1 MKGQPRTALPRAAG
15 VLRGLVVLLVVAHL
29 AAVASGRRVHSK
41 RYSETATQQAAQT
54 AQAPQTL
61 APEEDEDYDEEAED
75 DERVYKNPRNSP
87 SAVCPRDEEH
97 ANFLGQTCL
106 RKCSS
111 DEDCKSKKKKCRCDG
126 TCGMSCIKPDRECP
140 DLDPLPVGNVTT
152 TGRFFGDTATY
163 ACEMGFHLVG
173 LRVRSCQADGHWSGQ
188 QPTCKNVY
196 CRTPPPMDHARHNA
210 LQLQTT
216 FDVGTTLK
224 YQCHSGY
231 VTNGFPTAKCLAM
244 GGSASWFGP
253 DISCEPRTCGQ
264 PADPE
269 NGWHKASCY
278 TYTCRATYECAKE
291 YELVGRAERTC
302 QADGTWSPKD
312 LPTCV
317 LVAEVECPAPE
328 NPVNGRAI
336 YTRQAYNSVVS
347 YECNYGYSLVGDATR
362 KCGADRRWSGHKPAC
377 QEINCGDPGPL
388 YNGWLENLEGG
399 TGLGASV
406 IFRCKEGTRL
416 EGNSSSVCQID
427 GHWRYPSPRCMAP
440 CVVPKIING
449 TVKPRGVSNNTD
461 DLMGAIGADG
471 AQTVQ
476 HGEQLVVHCE
486 PRYEFLNNGTPVTC
500 NNGTW
505 TQIPKCQPARCKRMP
520 RAPRNGY
527 VIAPKT
533 DHGMRARFACRDGYT
548 LNGTDVTE
556 CSYGNWSNEVP
567 LCDEVYCPFPGYV
580 ENGKVMLVG
589 NMGLYDYRPYVRK
602 VTNNKQIMYDC
613 DRGYVL
619 AEGPPGATCIGGE
632 WSPQQLPKCVPGKHP
647 RLRWSR
653 SVRRR
658 RAALF
663 AARLKMMSSPRWSAD
678 SDNNESNHVS
688 GHRQHTRLTAAT
700 PAPSVEFQ
708 PWGAPV
714 MDHDNVQDSSAMQPS
729 AASRDMMARLLGK
742 NLSPDSHAA
751 SDSASVAGDPEQSYS
766 DTHPL
771 YGRAQP
777 AHNGAD
783 GPRGMPRLVSWFTAD
798 GRTREHARAER
809 ARRAALHQDPDH
821 EDDDDDEEED
831 SNSASATDEAS
842 SSSSSSSSSEESLDH
857 HAVTTAAAKTKKN
870 ETVLSRQARASR
882 TRVGPQVMRANRH
895 RGGDRR
901 KSTKTRKDSTKKTS
915 PGNTVTCEALAT
927 DQYTHVV
934 VTKPGRDHNDSASS
948 GSTVQVSCEVG
959 YQLSIGANQ
968 TAKCVR
974 GRWKPAKP
982 ECIIVP
988 CRIPETEHAIY
999 RRVNDSTLLIEDT
1012 EVSSDEE
1019 VKFSC
1024 INGYNPVGALRF
1036 RCKHGEWDVS
1046 ELPWCE
1052 PGEDTHYRGSD
1063 SGSDIDLFGE
1073 VDKGDRRSCNP
1084 PSKVQGSLV
1093 YVNGHPIKDSDI
1105 NFPDGTEVTFNCM
1118 ASIMGEKS
1126 TWRVLCEDGTWL
1138 GRSLSC
1144 DMEDLADSK
1153 MRDNTTC
1160 TLRSTEPNVVSFH
1173 NDQLITVDVVELPAG
1188 AVVVSR
1194 CRDIGKYQLIG
1205 SSHRRCVS
1213 GEWDGQ
1219 KPVCFGLNQEN
1230 DYALEKPPTILFRH
1244 RLGPIAQSNDG
1255 KLIVYPGV
1263 VLHMECLWIRRFGT
1277 PKWSVNHSY
1286 SSNNSAVIVLT
1297 DSLNST
1303 NATDTPQKVYPTG
1316 WNSEDGRDSALEYRL
1331 SILHASQDDSGE
1343 FTCTTPTRHTHAVT
1357 IEVKAVNC
1365 PKLPE
1370 KRGLVY
1376 SATHTK
1382 MNSRVSMSCPGGNSL
1397 IGASEIVCLASGNW
1411 SAPFP
1416 VCESVECADFGV
1428 GARPAVDAN
1437 LRVSILSRGVG
1448 GQAVFSCPAGF
1459 GLVGPTHSVCQANG
1473 EWAGPYPTCKV
1484 VNCEAPGTPDH
1495 GYTTGQGPPYRAGDI
1510 VQFNCNPQFMME
1522 GQPIIACQEN
1532 GRWSGSVP
1540 KCVQACSYPGTAISG
1555 RMSDVKFYY
1564 KIGETV
1570 TFDCDVGLEIRGVSM
1585 LRCMRNGKWSNAIP
1599 VCVPAGSGGNR

>member
-1 MKGQPRTALPRAAG
+1 MTPRQRSGRASAG
-15 VLRGLVVLLVVAHL
+15 RLGVLLVALVLLHL
-29 AAVASGRRVHSK
+29 ADVTSGRRVHSK
-41 RYSETATQQAAQT
+41 RYSESGPQAQQAAPAAGQT
-54 AQAPQTL
+54 V
-61 APEEDEDYDEEAED
+61 APEEDEDYDSTEAED

-126 TCGMSCIKPDRECP
+126 MCGMSCIKPDRECP
-140 DLDPLPVGNVTT
+140 DLDQLAIGNVTT
-152 TGRFFGDTATY
+152 TGRFFGDSATY
-163 ACEMGFHLVG
+163 TCEAGFHLVG
-173 LRVRSCQADGHWSGQ
+173 LRVRTCQADGKWSGQ
-188 QPTCKNVY
+188 APTCKSVY
-196 CRTPPPMDHARHNA
+196 CRTPPPMDHARHSA
-210 LQLQTT
+210 LPAQTT

-328 NPVNGRAI
+328 NPTNGRAI

-347 YECNYGYSLVGDATR
+347 YECNYGYSLVGDSTR
-362 KCGADRRWSGHKPAC
+362 RCGADRRWSGHKPAC
-377 QEINCGDPGPL
+377 Q
-388 YNGWLENLEGG
+388 
-399 TGLGASV
+399 
-406 IFRCKEGTRL
+406 
-416 EGNSSSVCQID
+416 
-427 GHWRYPSPRCMAP
+427 
-440 CVVPKIING
+440 
-449 TVKPRGVSNNTD
+449 
-461 DLMGAIGADG
+461 
-471 AQTVQ
+471 
-476 HGEQLVVHCE
+476 
-486 PRYEFLNNGTPVTC
+486 
-500 NNGTW
+500 
-505 TQIPKCQPARCKRMP
+505 
-520 RAPRNGY
+520 
-527 VIAPKT
+527 
-533 DHGMRARFACRDGYT
+533 
-548 LNGTDVTE
+548 
-556 CSYGNWSNEVP
+556 
-567 LCDEVYCPFPGYV
+567 VYCPFPGYV

-619 AEGPPGATCIGGE
+619 AEGPPGATCLSGD
-632 WSPQQLPKCVPGKHP
+632 WSPKQLPRCVPGKHP

-653 SVRRR
+653 SVRQR
-658 RAALF
+658 RAALY
-663 AARLKMMSSPRWSAD
+663 AARLRALSSWSSEGSSSSSGGH
-678 SDNNESNHVS
+678 SDNEESNHVV
-688 GHRQHTRLTAAT
+688 HHHRLTAAT

-714 MDHDNVQDSSAMQPS
+714 MDHDTVQDSSLLQPS
-729 AASRDMMARLLGK
+729 EASRDLVRHLLGK
-742 NLSPDSHAA
+742 NLSPDGQDHPRGHARA
-751 SDSASVAGDPEQSYS
+751 PQDSAHVAGNPDMRHSDS
-766 DTHPL
+766 HPL
-771 YGRAQP
+771 YGRVQP
-777 AHNGAD
+777 AHNGAE
-783 GPRGMPRLVSWFTAD
+783 PMGMPSVVSWFTAD
-798 GRTREHARAER
+798 GRTREQWRAER
-809 ARRAALHQDPDH
+809 ARRAAHPDQDPD
-821 EDDDDDEEED
+821 DDDVSDSESDSESDE
-831 SNSASATDEAS
+831 S
-842 SSSSSSSSSEESLDH
+842 SSSSAASSEETSHEH
-857 HAVTTAAAKTKKN
+857 HAATPGSTKSPTQAKN
-870 ETVLSRQARASR
+870 GTVLSRQARASR

-915 PGNTVTCEALAT
+915 PGNTVTCESL
-927 DQYTHVV
+927 DINSFTHVV

-948 GSTVQVSCEVG
+948 GSTVLVTCEVG
-959 YQLSIGANQ
+959 YQLSIGVNL

-999 RRVNDSTLLIEDT
+999 RRVNDSALLIEDT

-1052 PGEDTHYRGSD
+1052 PGDDTNYRGSD
-1063 SGSDIDLFGE
+1063 SGGDIDLFGE
-1073 VDKGDRRSCNP
+1073 VDKGDRRSCTP
-1084 PSKVQGSLV
+1084 PGKVQGSLV
-1093 YVNGHPIKDSDI
+1093 YINGHPMKDGEMS
-1105 NFPDGTEVTFNCM
+1105 FPDGTEVTFNCM

-1126 TWRVLCEDGTWL
+1126 TWRILCEDGTWL

-1173 NDQLITVDVVELPAG
+1173 NDQLITVDVVDLPAG

-1244 RLGPIAQSNDG
+1244 RLGAIAQSNDG

-1277 PKWSVNHSY
+1277 PKWSVSHSY
-1286 SSNNSAVIVLT
+1286 RSNNSAVIVLT
-1297 DSLNST
+1297 DTLNTTNST
-1303 NATDTPQKVYPTG
+1303 DAPQKIYPTG

-1343 FTCTTPTRHTHAVT
+1343 FTCTTPTRHTHSVT

-1365 PKLPE
+1365 PKLPD

-1376 SATHTK
+1376 SSTSTK

-1416 VCESVECADFGV
+1416 VCESES
-1428 GARPAVDAN
+1428 
-1437 LRVSILSRGVG
+1437 L
-1448 GQAVFSCPAGF
+1448 
-1459 GLVGPTHSVCQANG
+1459 
-1473 EWAGPYPTCKV
+1473 V

-1540 KCVQACSYPGTAISG
+1540 KCKQLAS
-1555 RMSDVKFYY
+1555 
-1564 KIGETV
+1564 
-1570 TFDCDVGLEIRGVSM
+1570 
-1585 LRCMRNGKWSNAIP
+1585 
-1599 VCVPAGSGGNR
+1599 

>member
-1 MKGQPRTALPRAAG
+1 MTPRQRSGRASAG
-15 VLRGLVVLLVVAHL
+15 RLGVLLVALVLLHL
-29 AAVASGRRVHSK
+29 ADVTSARRVHSK
-41 RYSETATQQAAQT
+41 RYSESGPQAQQAAPAAGQT
-54 AQAPQTL
+54 V
-61 APEEDEDYDEEAED
+61 APEEDEDYDSTEAED

-126 TCGMSCIKPDRECP
+126 MCGMSCIKPDRECP
-140 DLDPLPVGNVTT
+140 DLDQLAIGNVTT
-152 TGRFFGDTATY
+152 TGRFFGDSATY
-163 ACEMGFHLVG
+163 TCEAGFHLVG
-173 LRVRSCQADGHWSGQ
+173 LRVRTCQADGKWSGQ
-188 QPTCKNVY
+188 APTCKSVY
-196 CRTPPPMDHARHNA
+196 CRTPPPMDHARHSA
-210 LQLQTT
+210 LPAQTT

-328 NPVNGRAI
+328 NPTNGRAI

-347 YECNYGYSLVGDATR
+347 YECNYGYSLVGDSTR
-362 KCGADRRWSGHKPAC
+362 RCGADRRWSGHKPAC

-399 TGLGASV
+399 TLLGASV
-406 IFRCKEGTRL
+406 IFRCKEGMRL
-416 EGNSSSVCQID
+416 EGNASSVCQID
-427 GHWRYPSPRCMAP
+427 GHWRYPTPRCMAP

-449 TVKPRGVSNNTD
+449 TVWPRGVMSNSTD
-461 DLMGAIGADG
+461 DPLTMSTDG
-471 AQTVQ
+471 AQTVP
-476 HGEQLVVHCE
+476 HGEQLMVRCE
-486 PRYEFLNNGTPVTC
+486 PRYEFLNNGTPVLC

-505 TQIPKCQPARCKRMP
+505 TQIPKCQP
-520 RAPRNGY
+520 
-527 VIAPKT
+527 
-533 DHGMRARFACRDGYT
+533 
-548 LNGTDVTE
+548 
-556 CSYGNWSNEVP
+556 
-567 LCDEVYCPFPGYV
+567 VYCPFPGYV

-619 AEGPPGATCIGGE
+619 AEGPPGATCLSGD
-632 WSPQQLPKCVPGKHP
+632 WSPKQLPRCVPGKHP

-653 SVRRR
+653 SVRQR
-658 RAALF
+658 RAALY
-663 AARLKMMSSPRWSAD
+663 AARLRALSSWSSEGSSSSSGGH
-678 SDNNESNHVS
+678 SDNEESNHVV
-688 GHRQHTRLTAAT
+688 HHHRLTAAT

-714 MDHDNVQDSSAMQPS
+714 MDHDTVQDSSLLQPS
-729 AASRDMMARLLGK
+729 EASRDLVRHLLGK
-742 NLSPDSHAA
+742 NLSPDGQDHPRGHARA
-751 SDSASVAGDPEQSYS
+751 PQDSAHVAGNPDMRHSDS
-766 DTHPL
+766 HPL
-771 YGRAQP
+771 YGRVQP
-777 AHNGAD
+777 AHNGAE
-783 GPRGMPRLVSWFTAD
+783 PMGMPSVVSWFTAD
-798 GRTREHARAER
+798 GRTREQWRAER
-809 ARRAALHQDPDH
+809 ARRAAHPDQDPD
-821 EDDDDDEEED
+821 DDDVSDSESDSESDE
-831 SNSASATDEAS
+831 S
-842 SSSSSSSSSEESLDH
+842 SSSSAASSEETSHEH
-857 HAVTTAAAKTKKN
+857 HAAAPGSTKSPTQAKN
-870 ETVLSRQARASR
+870 GTVLSRQARASR

-915 PGNTVTCEALAT
+915 PGNTVTCESL
-927 DQYTHVV
+927 DINSFTHVV

-948 GSTVQVSCEVG
+948 GSTVLVTCEVG
-959 YQLSIGANQ
+959 YQLSIGVNL

-999 RRVNDSTLLIEDT
+999 RRVNDSALLIEDT

-1052 PGEDTHYRGSD
+1052 PVAASRSPNAQDHVIVQHSGVQHSGVQHSGVQHSGVQHHGAQQHGSQQHWVQHRGAQLQHPVPCVLPHVQDGQYLLGYRAGLTVGPGSIVSYLCSGPGGPPGSLSGSEHARSATCSRTGVMAPEPRCAGDDTNYRGSD
-1063 SGSDIDLFGE
+1063 SGGDIDLFGE
-1073 VDKGDRRSCNP
+1073 VDKGDRRSCTP
-1084 PSKVQGSLV
+1084 PGKVQGSLV
-1093 YVNGHPIKDSDI
+1093 YINGHPMKDGEMS
-1105 NFPDGTEVTFNCM
+1105 FPDGTEVTFNCM

-1126 TWRVLCEDGTWL
+1126 TWRILCEDGTWL

-1173 NDQLITVDVVELPAG
+1173 NDQLITVDVVDLPAG

-1244 RLGPIAQSNDG
+1244 RLGAIAQSNDG

-1277 PKWSVNHSY
+1277 PKWSVSHSY
-1286 SSNNSAVIVLT
+1286 RSNNSAVIVLT
-1297 DSLNST
+1297 DTLNTTNST
-1303 NATDTPQKVYPTG
+1303 DAPQKIYPTG

-1343 FTCTTPTRHTHAVT
+1343 FTCTTPTRHTHSVT

-1365 PKLPE
+1365 PKLPD

-1376 SATHTK
+1376 SSTSTK

-1416 VCESVECADFGV
+1416 VCESESL
-1428 GARPAVDAN
+1428 GA
-1437 LRVSILSRGVG
+1437 
-1448 GQAVFSCPAGF
+1448 
-1459 GLVGPTHSVCQANG
+1459 
-1473 EWAGPYPTCKV
+1473 
-1484 VNCEAPGTPDH
+1484 
-1495 GYTTGQGPPYRAGDI
+1495 
-1510 VQFNCNPQFMME
+1510 
-1522 GQPIIACQEN
+1522 
-1532 GRWSGSVP
+1532 
-1540 KCVQACSYPGTAISG
+1540 
-1555 RMSDVKFYY
+1555 
-1564 KIGETV
+1564 
-1570 TFDCDVGLEIRGVSM
+1570 
-1585 LRCMRNGKWSNAIP
+1585 
-1599 VCVPAGSGGNR
+1599 